1 MNLNEIMQD
10 EPIWS
15 FDVIGS
21 THDLVKQG
29 IIDAGRIR
37 VVLSKEEFPTFV
49 DAHLTAAQI
58 GCTVFPMVTNVLVR
72 I

>member
-1 MNLNEIMQD
+1 MVEN
-10 EPIWS
+10 WS

-37 VVLSKEEFPTFV
+37 VVISGQEFPEFW
-49 DAHLTAAQI
+49 DAHLVAAQI
-58 GCTVFPMVTNVLVR
+58 GTCHFPMVTSVLYR
-72 I
+72 Y